1 MFLFLF
7 SVAVSDDKMDSDFD
21 TDEELSDFDEDEDP
35 DKVEI
40 PGTVSAAQNTTY
52 ASFPNTPQPK
62 ISSFN
67 AITMEKLKSII
78 AANPQY
84 LTSGIPNEV
93 LSQMMQNYQPP
104 LNQMSNS
111 YQTAEKNEAL
121 DDENEDEMEL
131 GVAEVYADYMPSKL
145 KIGVKH
151 PDSVVETTSLSS
163 VEPVDV
169 YYNLSLQKEVINSG
183 ALSALQLEAIVYA
196 CQAHNNFL
204 PDGSRAGFLVGDGAG
219 VGKGRTI
226 AGIISEN
233 FFKNRKRAIWISVSN
248 DLKYDAERDLADIGS
263 DKIPVASLNKFKY
276 AKINSSVN
284 GYFKKGVVFGTYSA
298 LISETQSTEKHFK
311 SRLKQLLQWC
321 GHDFDGVIVFDE
333 CHKAKNLYSTGS
345 SKPTKTGL
353 AVLDLQ
359 KKLPKARI
367 VYASATGASE
377 PRNMAYMVRL
387 GIWGGG
393 TPFPTFNDFIEAVEK
408 RGVGAMEIV
417 AMDMKLRGMY
427 IARQLSFHGV
437 TFRIQEVKVSND
449 FKKIYNTSVDL
460 WIEAMQKFTEAAE
473 LISAE
478 SRMKKTMWAQFWSA
492 HQRFF
497 KYLCI
502 AAKVNC
508 AVSIAREAIKY
519 GKCVVIGLQSTG
531 EARTLEQLEKDDG
544 ELSDFVSTAKGV
556 LESLVE
562 KHFPAPNRD
571 RTDRLVETYNPIPST
586 SRSVGI
592 AKRKSTTQIK
602 FKTKMARGS
611 SPDSRSSSE
620 NSSDEPENN
629 DFEDDEDDRNFYD
642 SDNSDDNPFRNVDD
656 SDDDEPWVKKSGKKI
671 KDKPKAT
678 PNPKEDAK
686 LLPLFSNRLQK
697 STEIKPNHSQPST
710 EHIKFNVPSKF
721 AIEQACQMKADLLEK
736 IEKIGKKLPPNTL
749 DHLIDELGGPS
760 NVAEMT
766 GRKGRVVQ
774 FEDGTVQY
782 ESRSE
787 QDANLEILNV
797 MEKQRFMN
805 GEKDVAIISEA
816 ASSGISL
823 QSDRRAKNQRRR
835 VHITLELPWSADRA
849 IQQFGRT
856 HRSNQV
862 NAPEYVFLISDLA
875 GERRFASTV
884 AKRLECLG
892 ALTHGDRRATES
904 RDLSQFNID
913 NLYGRRALEAVMRAV
928 MQYETPILTPPKNY
942 KGNFFKDIA
951 AALVGVGLIV
961 NSEQTPGILTLDK
974 DYNNMSKFLN
984 RILGIPVDLQ
994 NQFFQYFTD
1003 VLETI
1008 IQKAKKSGNFDS
1020 GIADLGAN
1028 GEKVIYIKLTR
1039 FLRKH
1044 STGLAPCELHEV
1056 QIERGMSWQEAKDK
1070 CAELTDPMEGFYLSK
1085 LNKSKKLSAI
1095 LVTIS
1100 EDANLKQHTSSF
1112 EPKSSKSGIQC
1123 QVLRP
1128 NIGLQRRLES
1138 LSDIEKKYMWVS
1150 SEKAE
1155 DSWTEQY
1162 ITSSNTCSHMFYSG
1176 ICRNKMMGIDCE
1188 IGLKRRTYFILSG
1201 SVLSVWSRV
1210 ENMLA
1215 TKNSSKMQVIRLR
1228 TNNNKKIVGILI
1240 PKTCVNPLI
1249 QSLAKDAEKVE
1260 EKSFK

>member
-1 MFLFLF
+1 
-7 SVAVSDDKMDSDFD
+7 MDSDFD
-21 TDEELSDFDEDEDP
+21 PNDDSSDFSEDEDP
-35 DKVEI
+35 DQIDI
-40 PGTVSAAQNTTY
+40 PGAVVPPASTPLVAAP
-52 ASFPNTPQPK
+52 AFPPPNFSSIAMDRIRK
-62 ISSFN
+62 I
-67 AITMEKLKSII
+67 IE
-78 AANPQY
+78 ANPEY
-84 LTSGIPNEV
+84 LTKGIPNDV
-93 LSQMMQNYQPP
+93 IQQLMQSYTHPAVNHQQTNLYQ
-104 LNQMSNS
+104 NVERNDV
-111 YQTAEKNEAL
+111 L

-151 PDSVVETTSLSS
+151 PDPVVETTSLSS

-169 YYNLSLQKEVINSG
+169 YYSLSLGNQVINSG

-226 AGIISEN
+226 AGIINEN
-233 FFKNRKRAIWISVSN
+233 YEKGRKRAIWISVSN
-248 DLKYDAERDLADIGS
+248 DLRYDAERDLADVGAS
-263 DKIPVASLNKFKY
+263 RIPVVPLNKLKY
-276 AKINSSVN
+276 AKINSSQN
-284 GYFKKGVVFGTYSA
+284 SYFKRGVVFGTYSA
-298 LISETQSTEKHFK
+298 LIGESQSNEKYFK

-321 GHDFDGVIVFDE
+321 GHDFDGLIVFDE

-393 TPFPTFNDFIEAVEK
+393 TPFPTFNDFIAAVER

-437 TFRIQEVKVSND
+437 TFRIQEVRVTED
-449 FKKIYNTSVDL
+449 FKKIYNSSVDL

-478 SRMKKTMWAQFWSA
+478 TRMKKTMWAQFWSA

-502 AAKVNC
+502 AAKVNY
-508 AVSIAREAIKY
+508 AVNISREAIKY

-544 ELSDFVSTAKGV
+544 ELTDFVSTAKGV

-571 RTDRLVETYNPIPST
+571 RTDRLLEAYTPLPST
-586 SRSVGI
+586 SRTSGHGKTDNN
-592 AKRKSTTQIK
+592 KRKATNELK
-602 FKTKMARGS
+602 FKPKVARRAS
-611 SPDSRSSSE
+611 SESKSSE
-620 NSSDEPENN
+620 NSSDS
-629 DFEDDEDDRNFYD
+629 DDDEDAANMFDD
-642 SDNSDDNPFRNVDD
+642 SDSDDNPFKNTND
-656 SDDDEPWVKKSGKKI
+656 SDDEPWVAKKVNAKKV
-671 KDKPKAT
+671 KEKEKQKHDNLAAAQDMSRWQNLPKLKP
-678 PNPKEDAK
+678 PEPGNSVMP
-686 LLPLFSNRLQK
+686 PFSIQ
-697 STEIKPNHSQPST
+697 
-710 EHIKFNVPSKF
+710 FNVPSKL
-721 AIEQACQMKADLLEK
+721 AIEQACQMKADLLRK
-736 IEKIGKKLPPNTL
+736 IERLGKKLPPNTL
-749 DHLIDELGGPS
+749 DQLIDELGGPS

-787 QDANLEILNV
+787 QDVNLEILNV

-913 NLYGRRALEAVMRAV
+913 NRYGRNALEAVMRAV
-928 MQYETPILTPPKNY
+928 MKYETPILPAPKDY
-942 KGNFFKDIA
+942 KGDFFKDIA
-951 AALVGVGLIV
+951 GALVGVGLIV
-961 NSEQTPGILTLDK
+961 NSEQVRGTLTLDK

-984 RILGIPVDLQ
+984 RMLGIPVDLQ
-994 NQFFQYFTD
+994 NHLFKYFTD
-1003 VLETI
+1003 VLDTI
-1008 IQKAKKSGNFDS
+1008 IEKAKKSGNFDS

-1039 FLRKH
+1039 FMRKH

-1056 QIERGMSWQEAKDK
+1056 QIERGMSWQEASDK
-1070 CAELTDPMEGFYLSK
+1070 CAELADPMEGFYLSK
-1085 LNKSKKLSAI
+1085 SSKSKKTSAI

-1100 EDANLKQHTSSF
+1100 EDTTRKQQHTSSF
-1112 EPKSSKSGIQC
+1112 EPKSSKSSIQC
-1123 QVLRP
+1123 QVYRP
-1128 NIGLQRRLES
+1128 NIGLQRRHDNLNE
-1138 LSDIEKKYMWVS
+1138 IEKKYTWVS
-1150 SEKAE
+1150 TEKAE
-1155 DSWTEQY
+1155 IPWTEQF
-1162 ITSSNTCSHMFYSG
+1162 IASSNTCSHIYYQG
-1176 ICRNKMMGIDCE
+1176 TCRNKTVGLDCE

-1201 SVLSVWSRV
+1201 SVLSVWARV
-1210 ENMLA
+1210 ENILA
-1215 TKNSSKMQVIRLR
+1215 TTNSSKMQVIRLR
-1228 TNNNKKIVGILI
+1228 TTSNKKIVGILI
-1240 PKTCVNPLI
+1240 PKSCVIPLH
-1249 QSLAKDAEKVE
+1249 QSLSRDAEKVD
-1260 EKSFK
+1260 EKVFNKQQQ